1 MESNQKTT
9 LLKEFLIDP
18 TEENRVNVL
27 HKLLD
32 EKMKKLEKRQMKVE
46 MEHEFTKDAHR
57 SLLLSITRFQ
67 TKLDTFPDPLKSVTI
82 ALQTVEGGLHRPIVK
97 PGQMHADLVKIW
109 MTQL

>member
-32 EKMKKLEKRQMKVE
+32 DKMKKLEKRQMKVE
-46 MEHEFTKDAHR
+46 
-57 SLLLSITRFQ
+57 
-67 TKLDTFPDPLKSVTI
+67 
-82 ALQTVEGGLHRPIVK
+82 
-97 PGQMHADLVKIW
+97 
-109 MTQL
+109 